1 MRELTTDHI
10 SQQFNAELETL
21 RQHFLTM
28 GGVVENQVA
37 DAIHALLEGES
48 DLAEEVKAKDKT
60 VNSLDAL
67 IDEECTRILAKRQPA
82 ATDLR
87 MILSIG
93 KAVSELERMGDEAK
107 KIANH
112 ALKLIN
118 EGESPRGYVEISRIG
133 QMVTR
138 MVRESLDAYA
148 RLDIDL
154 AVSVAKADRSVDL
167 EYKTAIRSLITYMME
182 DPRSIGR
189 VFNVIW
195 VLRSLERIGDH
206 SRHLCQ
212 HLVYLINGVNVRHIP
227 AEELEVVAQEDKKDA

>member
-10 SQQFNAELETL
+10 SQQFNNELETL

-28 GGVVENQVA
+28 GGVVENQVT
-37 DAIHALLEGES
+37 DAIHALLEGDS
-48 DLAEEVKAKDKT
+48 ALAEEVRAKDAT
-60 VNSLDAL
+60 VNQLDGI

-87 MILSIG
+87 MILSIS
-93 KAVSELERMGDEAK
+93 KAVSELERIGDEST
-107 KIANH
+107 KIADH
-112 ALKLIN
+112 ALKLIQ

-133 QMVTR
+133 QMVAR

-148 RLDIDL
+148 RLDLDL

-182 DPRSIGR
+182 DPRSISR

-206 SRHLCQ
+206 ARHVCQ
-212 HLVYLINGVNVRHIP
+212 HLVYLINGVDVRHVP
-227 AEELEVVAQEDKKDA
+227 DEVLEQVAHDEKKS